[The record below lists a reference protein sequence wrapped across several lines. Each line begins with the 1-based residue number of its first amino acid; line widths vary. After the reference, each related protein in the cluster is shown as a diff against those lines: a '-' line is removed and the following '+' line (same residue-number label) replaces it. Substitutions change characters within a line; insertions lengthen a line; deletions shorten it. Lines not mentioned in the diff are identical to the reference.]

1 MKLTKIHRLLKFKES
16 NWMKKYIDFDS
27 ENRANAANSFEKDFF
42 KLIINSVYGKA
53 MENLRKRI
61 IARLVNNAKDFLK
74 YTSKPTFLVKIM
86 LLFMK
91 LNQF

>member
-53 MENLRKRI
+53 MENLRKGI
-61 IARLVNNAKDFLK
+61 NVRLVNKAENFLK
-74 YTSKPTFLVKIM
+74 HTIHYS
-86 LLFMK
+86 
-91 LNQF
+91 